1 MEQQQRG
8 VLDTLIGQ
16 TGKVQ
21 VEHVLTIPISVL
33 VSATAAALL
42 VTVFKNLSK

>member
-1 MEQQQRG
+1 MEREQRG

-21 VEHVLTIPISVL
+21 VEHLITVPVSVI
-33 VSATAAALL
+33 VSVIAGALL